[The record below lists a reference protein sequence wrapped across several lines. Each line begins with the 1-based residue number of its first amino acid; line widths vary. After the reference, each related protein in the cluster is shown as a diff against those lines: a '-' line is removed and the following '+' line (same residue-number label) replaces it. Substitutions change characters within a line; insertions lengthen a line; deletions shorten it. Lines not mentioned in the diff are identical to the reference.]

1 MILANHGILSSSVG
15 GVPLLLDTYSGATGA
30 YSLRKIKS
38 TYTGFAIRVRRSSDN
53 SSQDIGFDGNGNLDT
68 TAITSFVGVG
78 NGFVSIWYDQSGN
91 GNNFLQST
99 LVNQPSI
106 TEAGVLNVLNTKPTI
121 NLGSSGKF
129 LELPSGFLNNT
140 SVLSYFQVSRIF
152 DTNNGGI
159 FSPSTTNSTG
169 LEILATNVIS
179 RKSLLRI
186 NSSIRND
193 NSGAVYQLWNSDV
206 QTYFSIH
213 GNSTSTTAYKN
224 NSSVTLTDSSA
235 MPSLN
240 FNGVYAFGRYSNTN
254 YMAGYVQEL
263 IIYNNDKSAYQ
274 SQISTN
280 INDYY
285 SIY

>member
-1 MILANHGILSSSVG
+1 MILASHGIIASSGG
-15 GVPLLLDTYSGATGA
+15 GVPLLLDTYSGALGA

-38 TYTGFAIRVRRSSDN
+38 TYTGYAIRVRRSSDN
-53 SSQDIGFDGNGNLDT
+53 TSQDIGFVNNVLDT
-68 TAITSFVGVG
+68 SSIASFVGAN
-78 NGFVSIWYDQSGN
+78 NGHVSIWYDQSGN

-99 LVNQPSI
+99 LVNQPLI
-106 TEAGVLNVLNTKPTI
+106 TESGVLNVLNTKPTI
-121 NLGSSGKF
+121 NLGSSSRF
-129 LELPSGFLNNT
+129 LELPSGFLNIT
-140 SVLSYFQVSRIF
+140 SALSYFQVSRIF
-152 DTNNGGI
+152 DANNGGV

-169 LEILATNVIS
+169 LEILLTNVIS

-193 NSGAVYQLWNSDV
+193 NSGAAYQLWNSDV
-206 QTYFSIH
+206 QTHFSIH
-213 GNSTSTTAYKN
+213 GNSTSTNAYKN
-224 NSSVTLTDSSA
+224 NSLVTLTDSSA

-240 FNGVYAFGRYSNTN
+240 FNGVYAFGRYANTN
-254 YMAGYVQEL
+254 YMPGDVQEL
-263 IIYNNDKSAYQ
+263 IIYNNDKSANQ